1 MSDPSDDL
9 HNDPLLAAVTRELQ
23 TGPGPALRSIERALG
38 ALSREQRRRR
48 WLAASSA
55 AAAVLL
61 GITLDLRIRARA
73 TLPVEFSVQAPAS
86 QAVTVVGDFNDW
98 NRVAA
103 PLTRHDGE
111 WTVTLKLRPGR
122 YRYAF
127 LLDGSH
133 WTADHRSPS
142 ADNDFD
148 IPTSVITVAN

>member
-1 MSDPSDDL
+1 MPDPSDDL
-9 HNDPLLAAVTRELQ
+9 HHDPLLAAVSRELR
-23 TGPGPALRSIERALG
+23 TAPGPALRSVARALD
-38 ALSREQRRRR
+38 ALSRERRRR
-48 WLAASSA
+48 WLAASA
-55 AAAVLL
+55 AAAVVLL
-61 GITLDLRIRARA
+61 GIALDLRIRARA
-73 TLPVEFSVQAPAS
+73 TLPVEFSVRSPAS
-86 QAVTVVGDFNDW
+86 HAVTVVGDFNDW
-98 NRVAA
+98 NRAAA